1 ALELSTTLESLKS
14 RFKPGTVQR
23 KTVYYLSLGD
33 GEDDKWTV
41 TLTPSSCELT
51 PGKTEGADCVLK
63 TSRELFTR
71 LVDGSFKPGA
81 MDIVTGKLKTNDP
94 QLLVRLQQ
102 AFGL

>member
-1 ALELSTTLESLKS
+1 MEFSATLESLKS

-33 GEDDKWTV
+33 GAEDKWTV

-63 TSRELFTR
+63 TSQELFTR
-71 LVDGSFKPGA
+71 LVDGTFKPGA
-81 MDIVTGKLKTNDP
+81 MDILTGKLKTNDP
-94 QLLVRLQQ
+94 QLLIRLQQ